1 MTQYDRWVLTTAWN
15 LSSDFYEGCSGW
27 TGVQTLLPYGT
38 GTPPY
43 FFLHTTQPVYMS
55 YNQKVKCSRSILP
68 NLLPF
73 LGIAMKEP
81 RLPPMTLWGLRSGG
95 FLKEPV
101 YWWRKECMLW
111 DVGGLPF
118 FTIGSVVHGIQES
131 FHGHRQ
137 SQDRMR
143 RVKKTKQSK
152 SCNRDHLQGSSLL
165 WLFIQG
171 DRV

>member
-1 MTQYDRWVLTTAWN
+1 MNSCANTIALWHWHSSIF
-15 LSSDFYEGCSGW
+15 LSSYNS
-27 TGVQTLLPYGT
+27 
-38 GTPPY
+38 
-43 FFLHTTQPVYMS
+43 QPVCMS
-55 YNQKVKCSRSILP
+55 YNQKVKCNRSTLP

-81 RLPPMTLWGLRSGG
+81 RLPPITLWGLRSGG

-131 FHGHRQ
+131 SMVIARVGIAWEGLRRQ
-137 SQDRMR
+137 NKAK
-143 RVKKTKQSK
+143 VVIEIIYTEV
-152 SCNRDHLQGSSLL
+152 HFFGY
-165 WLFIQG
+165 LFK
-171 DRV
+171 VLELK

>member
-1 MTQYDRWVLTTAWN
+1 MNRRANTIAPWHWHSSVF
-15 LSSDFYEGCSGW
+15 LSSYNS
-27 TGVQTLLPYGT
+27 
-38 GTPPY
+38 
-43 FFLHTTQPVYMS
+43 QPVYMS
-55 YNQKVKCSRSILP
+55 YNQNVKCNRSTLP

-111 DVGGLPF
+111 EVGGLPF

-131 FHGHRQ
+131 FHSHCQ
-137 SQDRMR
+137 SRDRMR
-143 RVKKTKQSK
+143 RVRKTKQNK

-165 WLFIQG
+165 GYLFKMLELK
-171 DRV
+171 